1 MGGIQLYIF
10 SINCKLS
17 ESQQQHKLMFIQGPS
32 GDRLLKRS
40 QPYRNQRII
49 NVIRDV
55 YFTGGVASFAT
66 RYHRL
71 FPRYH
76 DSQGVTK
83 LEVPEPML
91 ALVATA
97 VIY

>member
-1 MGGIQLYIF
+1 
-10 SINCKLS
+10 
-17 ESQQQHKLMFIQGPS
+17 MFIQGPS

-97 VIY
+97 VIYFTSHPSTSNLTCVVVILHCL